1 MTLKITV
8 AKFKDMAFMQGVA
21 LLNLHNFK
29 DAKAGYRAARLC
41 KWVNAESQ
49 LAQEQFKKLVQQHAI
64 LDEKGEVAP
73 HEGQPGTYKIKE
85 GGEEAWKQALK
96 EFEEVELTLEKVHPI
111 KVTDLDG
118 SKLTP
123 QHLSA
128 LESVLDTS
136 GMDE

>member
-21 LLNLHNFK
+21 LINLHNFK

-49 LAQEQFKKLVQQHAI
+49 LAQEQFKKLVAQ
-64 LDEKGEVAP
+64 
-73 HEGQPGTYKIKE
+73 HEGQPGTYKIKD
-85 GGEEAWKQALK
+85 GGEEAWKAALK

-123 QHLSA
+123 QHLGA